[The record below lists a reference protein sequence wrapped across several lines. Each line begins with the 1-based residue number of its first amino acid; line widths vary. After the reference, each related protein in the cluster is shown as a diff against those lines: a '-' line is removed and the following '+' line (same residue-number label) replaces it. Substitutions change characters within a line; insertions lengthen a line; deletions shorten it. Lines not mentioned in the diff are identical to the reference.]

1 MPRGTKNCPICGMG
15 TGPKSY
21 ECPNPTCNH
30 VYRERTVEK
39 LMVASPP
46 AIHAAASPGPEKARS
61 TYKAAVPRITCLTS
75 DINLDPA
82 GHFDDMLDRENQISR
97 IIRAAG
103 TAIKSGF
110 RITNHALL
118 YGPPSSGKSSFL
130 RRFKKMVGEEHVY
143 EINAGT
149 STQAGILNDLEAHS
163 NIRFIIL
170 KEFDK
175 LKGNGDEYK
184 WLLPGMDE
192 EKTVVKLTADGPR
205 VIKTEALF
213 LADCNNLK
221 RIEGIM
227 DGALY
232 SRLSNQI
239 YFPPIRDEDI
249 SKALQRYNRMV
260 HGDDAWIPPVI
271 EYVRRKYGM
280 VDMRKMI
287 SLLTDGQDG
296 WLDGSY
302 EQELEASSF

>member
-1 MPRGTKNCPICGMG
+1 MPTKF
-15 TGPKSY
+15 
-21 ECPNPTCNH
+21 CPNGHPAGPNKRVCDCGH
-30 VYRERTVEK
+30 VFPIKGKSNGYI
-39 LMVASPP
+39 AIDSPP
-46 AIHAAASPGPEKARS
+46 AIHAPAERVRS
-61 TYKAAVPRITCLTS
+61 TYKAEVPRITCLTS
-75 DINLDPA
+75 DINLDPT

-97 IIRAAG
+97 IIRAAR
-103 TAIKSGF
+103 TAITSGF
-110 RITNHALL
+110 KITNHALL

-130 RRFKKMVGEEHVY
+130 RCFKKMVGEEYVY

-149 STQAGILNDLEAHS
+149 STQAGIINDLQTRS
-163 NIRFIIL
+163 GIRFIIL

-192 EKTVVKLTADGPR
+192 EKLVVKLNADGPTI
-205 VIKTEALF
+205 VKTEALF
-213 LADCNNLK
+213 IADCNNLK
-221 RIEGIM
+221 KIENIM

-232 SRLSNQI
+232 SRLANQI

-249 SKALQRYNRMV
+249 AIALQRYNRMV

-287 SLLTDGQDG
+287 SFLTDGQEG

-302 EQELEASSF
+302 EQELEASSI